1 MSIDDQTKP
10 HDYDFKSNHKT
21 IDSTG
26 FKNVEFMFEDLFQ
39 QQASIDVERDL
50 HQLEEEMN
58 TILEKMYCEADVEEL
73 DDTEKW
79 K

>member
-1 MSIDDQTKP
+1 MCINDNTKP
-10 HDYDFKSNHKT
+10 HDFDFKSNHKT

-39 QQASIDVERDL
+39 QQKNIDVERDFN
-50 HQLEEEMN
+50 QLEEEMN
-58 TILEKMYCEADVEEL
+58 TILKKMYCEADVEEL
-73 DDTEKW
+73 KDIEKW